1 MLNNTNITINPK
13 LDNSTSTHN
22 TVLLTRQATW
32 DKDGNKPYIL
42 VCFMQLHLPIHVSLS
57 KARSQQYRK
66 QIEVESRKAKV

>member
-1 MLNNTNITINPK
+1 MLNNTNITVNPK

-22 TVLLTRQATW
+22 TVLLTGQATW
-32 DKDGNKPYIL
+32 DKDGNKPYIF
-42 VCFMQLHLPIHVSLS
+42 VRFMQLHLPIHVSLS

>member
-1 MLNNTNITINPK
+1 MG
-13 LDNSTSTHN
+13 
-22 TVLLTRQATW
+22 QAMW

-42 VCFMQLHLPIHVSLS
+42 VWFMPLHLPIHVSLS